1 MELDP
6 RRRLPPVATNY
17 IRAAMNDSM
26 RLKGRLAVVTG
37 AGGRL
42 GPIWRSALSAAGATV
57 VGLDLRGGDG
67 VVAADVTER
76 AAVEAARERIVAE
89 HGIPDVVVNNAGI
102 DQPPD
107 AAAATSRFEDVALDD
122 VRRTL
127 DVNFVGAFNVCQ
139 VFGPAMVARGSGAFV
154 NVGSLYAGRAAEP
167 GFYDHMPG
175 DPPFLK
181 PATYGASKAALL
193 NLTRY
198 LARLW
203 GPAGVRVNALSPG
216 GVLGG
221 QDPEFLTK
229 YSARTAMKRMAEP
242 EDLAG
247 PLVFLASDAARYVTG
262 QELLVDGGFT
272 A

>member
-1 MELDP
+1 MSP
-6 RRRLPPVATNY
+6 
-17 IRAAMNDSM
+17 AA
-26 RLKGRLAVVTG
+26 LKGRLAVVTG
-37 AGGRL
+37 ASGRL
-42 GPIWRSALSAAGATV
+42 GPVWRSALTAAGARV
-57 VGLDLRGGDG
+57 VGLDLAEGEG
-67 VVAADVTER
+67 VVAADVTDR
-76 AAVEAARERIVAE
+76 VAVEAARERIAGE
-89 HGIPDVVVNNAGI
+89 HGVPDVVVNNAGI
-102 DQPPD
+102 DQPPS
-107 AAAATSRFEDVALDD
+107 AGAQTARFEDVPLDD
-122 VRRTL
+122 VRRTM

-139 VFGPAMVARGSGAFV
+139 VFGPAMVARGSGAVV

-167 GFYDHMPG
+167 GFYDHMPA

-203 GPAGVRVNALSPG
+203 GPHGVRVNALSPG

-221 QDPEFLTK
+221 QDPEFLAK
-229 YSARTAMKRMAEP
+229 YISRTSMKRMAEP
-242 EDLAG
+242 DDLAG